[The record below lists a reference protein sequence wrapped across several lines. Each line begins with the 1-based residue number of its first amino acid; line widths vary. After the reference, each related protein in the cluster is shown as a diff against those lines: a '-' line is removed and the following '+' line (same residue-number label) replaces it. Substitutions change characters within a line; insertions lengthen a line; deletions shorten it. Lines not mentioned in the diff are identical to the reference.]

1 MDNESKPAPTRIVI
15 VEAPLEPPLELP
27 IFVTPANEGDQVPP
41 QE

>member
-1 MDNESKPAPTRIVI
+1 MDNESKPARPRIVI

-27 IFVTPANEGDQVPP
+27 IFRTPAVDDEQEPP